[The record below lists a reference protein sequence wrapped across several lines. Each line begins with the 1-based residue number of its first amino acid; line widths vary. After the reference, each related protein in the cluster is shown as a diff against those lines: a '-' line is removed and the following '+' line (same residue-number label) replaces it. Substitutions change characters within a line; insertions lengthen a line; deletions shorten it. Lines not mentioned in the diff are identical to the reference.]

1 MKSSPYN
8 LYINFEVLNKLFK
21 SSTSKKENLL
31 KCGLTA
37 LELSIKLLHSFLK
50 EASDS
55 SSDKMDALLLD
66 IQGQLVLLKNFIVPL
81 ENQNSIKHYYSDA
94 LACLQ
99 ELPASHKNQVAIITQ
114 LYFEV
119 AEKAQ
124 VCLGLEQQI
133 NDIRTHFG
141 LSTLHL
147 EFNYGLDYLTF
158 VPLDTIQR
166 LSVIDYYNSEDE
178 LFIAVH
184 QVSECWFNIGLKEM
198 EVLIQLL
205 QSPSSNLSESISS
218 FKMLIDLLLYLS
230 DHILLL
236 EHMILAHYHPLRV
249 ALRGASG
256 GQSQQAH
263 QLVYKATRV
272 FSLFL
277 TRLQQEQLTLIQVI
291 ESPCKYPIHLSI
303 IKQFEKLERTL
314 KNFFFQHYA
323 LSASIIGSQSFGSIG
338 QEIVSLADKF
348 VEPLFQ
354 ELDQA
359 KYELTLK
366 TNFQYGKSSG
376 VIVLKKENRT
386 MPPPPEHH
394 LTQTLAE
401 QTVQHYFEAIS
412 ELNPSKWISLF
423 DKNGYIEDPVGSRP
437 YLGSQEL
444 SVFFKGV
451 QRTFA
456 ALDMTI
462 QQKEIRKQSI
472 EVSWQANALAFNG
485 KKLVFEGKEV
495 FRFNEE
501 GKIVSAQVHWSPNIV
516 AAQL

>member
-1 MKSSPYN
+1 MQPSPYN
-8 LYINFEVLNKLFK
+8 LYIDFDVLNNLFK

-31 KCGLTA
+31 KCGFTA
-37 LELSIKLLHSFLK
+37 LELSIKLLHSFIK
-50 EASDS
+50 ETSDLS
-55 SSDKMDALLLD
+55 NDKIDALLKD
-66 IQGQLVLLKNFIVPL
+66 IQGQLMLLKTFAAPL
-81 ENQNSIKHYYSDA
+81 ERQNSTKHYYSDA
-94 LACLQ
+94 IACLQ
-99 ELPASHKNQVAIITQ
+99 ELPATHKNQVAVITQ

-119 AEKAQ
+119 AQQAQ
-124 VCLGLEQQI
+124 LRLGVEQQI
-133 NDIRTHFG
+133 NSIRSYFE

-147 EFNYGLDYLTF
+147 EFNHSLDYSTF
-158 VPLDTIQR
+158 IPSDVIQQ
-166 LSVIDYYNSEDE
+166 LHNNHSYNSEDE
-178 LFIAVH
+178 FFIAVH
-184 QVSECWFNIGLKEM
+184 QVSECWFNVGLKELQ
-198 EVLIQLL
+198 VLTQLF
-205 QSPSSNLSESISS
+205 QSSSSDLSSSISS

-236 EHMILAHYHPLRV
+236 EHLVLAYYHPLRV

-263 QLVYKATRV
+263 QLIYKATRI

-277 TRLQQEQLTLIQVI
+277 DRLQQEQLTLIQII
-291 ESPCKYPIHLSI
+291 ESPSKYPVYLSI

-338 QEIVSLADKF
+338 QEIVSLADRF

-354 ELDQA
+354 ELDQV

-376 VIVLKKENRT
+376 IIILKKENRALPSPSDST
-386 MPPPPEHH
+386 SI
-394 LTQTLAE
+394 QTLAE
-401 QTVQHYFEAIS
+401 KTVQLYFEAIS
-412 ELNPSKWISLF
+412 ELNASKWIGLF
-423 DKNGYIEDPVGSRP
+423 TKKGYIEDPVGSRP

-444 SVFFKGV
+444 SIFFKGV

-462 QQKEIRKQSI
+462 QKKDIQEESI
-472 EVSWQANALAFNG
+472 EVSWKANALAFNG

-495 FRFNEE
+495 FRFDEQ
-501 GKIVSAQVHWSPNIV
+501 GKIVSAQVYWDPSIV
-516 AAQL
+516 SEQL